1 MEQKTLSDEAF
12 RHTLHEQIIKLYHS
26 LGLPLYWN
34 KVGPKKFT
42 NYQRAGLIVL
52 FLRSKKSL
60 RDFTLELKES
70 RWTSWLGLKSLPGK
84 STLHDW
90 QKLFDLKML
99 RLFQEILLCKE
110 KPSLMAIDA
119 TGIDSWQRSR
129 HYEKRM
135 FEGLEPY
142 ERLKKMPYAK
152 QDIIID
158 VDTGLIHDFV
168 LRMKPRHDT
177 LGAKSIFKRMKHKG
191 VKILADRG
199 YDSEPLHKIA
209 SQVGNVLYAKLRKM
223 KKGKPGGFY
232 RKKCMIKDPEYN
244 RRPRV
249 ESVFNSI
256 KHRRLVALRSK
267 EPHMKKREIAWHIL
281 IYNLE
286 IIQRIRTIILWL
298 LKEPFRTSLFYLF
311 LLRNAGQFVAP
322 YRRLQWEGLN
332 RTKKPLL

>member
-1 MEQKTLSDEAF
+1 MTKQTYIDETF
-12 RHTLHEQIIKLYHS
+12 RHILHEQIIKLCHS
-26 LGLPLYWN
+26 LDFPLHWN
-34 KVGPKKFT
+34 SFGPKKFT
-42 NYQRAGLIVL
+42 NYQRVGLIAL

-60 RDFTLELKES
+60 RDFILELKES
-70 RWTSWLGLKSLPGK
+70 RWSSWLGLKELPGK

-90 QKLFDLKML
+90 LKLFDLKIL
-99 RLFQEILLCKE
+99 RLFQREILCKE

-142 ERLKKMPYAK
+142 ERLNKMPYAK
-152 QDIIID
+152 LDIIID
-158 VDTGLIHDFV
+158 VDTGIIHDFV
-168 LRMKPRHDT
+168 LRIKPRHDT

-209 SQVGNVLYAKLRKM
+209 RQAGNILYAKIRKM
-223 KKGKPGGFY
+223 KKGIPGGFY

-249 ESVFNSI
+249 ESVFNAI
-256 KHRRLVALRSK
+256 KHRRLNALRSK
-267 EPHMKKREIAWHIL
+267 QPHMKKREIAWHII

-286 IIQRIRTIILWL
+286 ILQRIKTFILWL
-298 LKEPFRTSLFYLF
+298 LMEPFRTGLVFFLSL
-311 LLRNAGQFVAP
+311 
-322 YRRLQWEGLN
+322 
-332 RTKKPLL
+332 

>member
-1 MEQKTLSDEAF
+1 M
-12 RHTLHEQIIKLYHS
+12 H
-26 LGLPLYWN
+26 WN
-34 KVGPKKFT
+34 SFGPKKFT
-42 NYQRAGLIVL
+42 NYQRVGLIAL

-60 RDFTLELKES
+60 RDFILELKES
-70 RWTSWLGLKSLPGK
+70 RWSSWLGLKELPGK

-90 QKLFDLKML
+90 LKLFDLKIL
-99 RLFQEILLCKE
+99 RLFQREILCKE

-142 ERLKKMPYAK
+142 ERLNKMPYAK
-152 QDIIID
+152 LDIIID
-158 VDTGLIHDFV
+158 VDTGIIHDFV
-168 LRMKPRHDT
+168 LRIKPRHDT

-209 SQVGNVLYAKLRKM
+209 RQAGNILYAKIRKM
-223 KKGKPGGFY
+223 KKGIPGGFY

-249 ESVFNSI
+249 ESVFNAI
-256 KHRRLVALRSK
+256 KHRRLNALRSK
-267 EPHMKKREIAWHIL
+267 QPHMKKREIAWHII

-286 IIQRIRTIILWL
+286 ILQRIKTFILWL
-298 LKEPFRTSLFYLF
+298 LMEPFRTGLTLRKLFKE
-311 LLRNAGQFVAP
+311 V
-322 YRRLQWEGLN
+322 
-332 RTKKPLL
+332 